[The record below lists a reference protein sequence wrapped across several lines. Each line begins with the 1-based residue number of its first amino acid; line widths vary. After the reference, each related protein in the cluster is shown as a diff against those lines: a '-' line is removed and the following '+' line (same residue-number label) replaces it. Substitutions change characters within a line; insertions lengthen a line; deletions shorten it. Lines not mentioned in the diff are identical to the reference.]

1 MSSIDKS
8 RWLELSPLLDD
19 LLDSDA
25 PTRERKLRDLAER
38 DPDVAA
44 VLRSMLLDKDAV
56 EEAGFLEQPLL
67 MPAVQAGVEGQVI
80 DRYTLD
86 RQIGEGGMG
95 TVWLAHRSDG
105 RYEGQVAIKFLS
117 LPSMG
122 SAGRQ
127 RFEREGHVL
136 ARLKHPNIAH
146 LLDAGVTQSG
156 QPYLVLEYVQGEP
169 MDVWCRA
176 RELGVNA
183 RVELLLQ
190 VLGAV
195 THAHGKLILH
205 RDLKPSNILVN
216 AEGQAKL
223 LDFGIAKLLEEE
235 RAPAQATQMTHM
247 AGRAFTLDYASPEQ
261 IQGSEVT
268 TATDVYS
275 LGVLLYVML
284 TDQHPTAGDSITPA
298 ERIRAVVDTEPMRA
312 SAAVSKT
319 SDTQGDAR
327 YQSDRV
333 RALRGDLDNIVAK
346 ALKKSPHE
354 RYPTADA
361 FAHDLRRYLNNEPV
375 SARADSLSYRARKFV
390 VRNSIPVAAAV
401 TVMLAIIAAA
411 LVSFWQAQE
420 ATRQRDRALA
430 LSARNAAV
438 LDFVN
443 SMLTEVAP
451 DDRPIRMSEVLE
463 RSEQLLIAAEIAPEH
478 QAATLDLLAEYYLS
492 AGNPTKA
499 QPLLDR
505 AVELS
510 ANSDDSAL
518 RATIICNRGH
528 ALSLM
533 NERDKGIAELEKGI
547 ALSRVDPLA
556 ASRCLQKRAYV
567 AHNFN
572 DAENALKYTREAQA
586 SLQQSG
592 MSRADQEASL
602 IGDLAYAHY
611 MSGHT
616 AEADRYY
623 ADALERYTKLGRG
636 ESPATFSL
644 RNNWGI
650 ASFAAG
656 DNRRALEN
664 YDEAI
669 RIAKQR
675 NSQADPPAYLLTN
688 RALALAS
695 LARYPEAMEAFEIAL
710 DAAERVENVASQLH
724 GLVNR
729 AGTHMLTGDIDRAA
743 RELEAI
749 EEKYSG
755 MIPSDSVPA
764 VTIQYIKGRIANSRG
779 EFQQALQ
786 LLSSTIDFFEQRQ
799 MHVAPVT
806 RALNARA
813 EVHIK
818 RGDIAAARRD
828 AQRALEISRTLQ
840 NTKPYSSLTGAS
852 LLQLAEVESAAG
864 NRVEAKTLAS
874 DALDNLSQALGPQHP
889 DALRA
894 RAIDTK

>member
-8 RWLELSPLLDD
+8 SWLALSPLLDD

-25 PTRERKLRDLAER
+25 PTRERKLRDLAAR
-38 DPDVAA
+38 DPQVAA
-44 VLRSMLLDKDAV
+44 ELRSMLVDKDAV
-56 EEAGFLEQPLL
+56 EEAGFLEQPILT
-67 MPAVQAGVEGQVI
+67 PAAQAGIEGQVV

-117 LPSMG
+117 LPSIG
-122 SAGRQ
+122 SAGRA
-127 RFEREGHVL
+127 RFDREGHVL

-146 LLDAGVTQSG
+146 LLDAGVTQTG

-169 MDVWCRA
+169 IDVWCRT

-223 LDFGIAKLLEEE
+223 LDFGIAKLLEDEQ
-235 RAPAQATQMTHM
+235 APAQATEMTQM

-261 IQGSEVT
+261 IQGGEVT

-275 LGVLLYVML
+275 LGVLLYVIL

-298 ERIRAVVDTEPMRA
+298 DRIRAVVDTEPKRA
-312 SAAVSKT
+312 SAVVSKT
-319 SDTQGDAR
+319 KDHQGDSR
-327 YQSDRV
+327 FQSERV

-361 FAHDLRRYLNNEPV
+361 FAQDLRRYLNNEPV
-375 SARADSLSYRARKFV
+375 SARADSLAYRARKFI
-390 VRNSIPVAAAV
+390 VRNTLSVAAAA

-411 LVSFWQAQE
+411 IVSIWQAQE

-430 LSARNAAV
+430 LSTRNAAV
-438 LDFVN
+438 VDFVN

-463 RSEQLLIAAEIAPEH
+463 RSEQLLVAADIAPEH
-478 QAATLDLLAEYYLS
+478 QAATLDLLAEYHLS
-492 AGNPTKA
+492 AGNSTKA
-499 QPLLDR
+499 QALLDR

-510 ANSDDSAL
+510 ANSGDSAL

-533 NERDKGIAELEKGI
+533 NERDKAIAELEHGI
-547 ALSRVDPLA
+547 RLSRVDPLA
-556 ASRCLQKRAYV
+556 ASRCFQKRAYV
-567 AHNFN
+567 AQNFN
-572 DAENALKYTREAQA
+572 DAENALKYTLEAQA
-586 SLQQSG
+586 SLRESG

-602 IGDLAYAHY
+602 IGDLAYAYY

-616 AEADRYY
+616 AEADHHY
-623 ADALERYTKLGRG
+623 ADALERYAKLGRA
-636 ESPATFSL
+636 ESPATFSI

-675 NSQADPPAYLLTN
+675 NPEADPPAYLLTN

-695 LARYPEAMEAFEIAL
+695 LARFPEAMEAFDVAL
-710 DAAERVENVASQLH
+710 AAAQRVENVASQLH

-729 AGTHMLTGDIDRAA
+729 AGTYMLTGDIDRAA
-743 RELEAI
+743 RELESI
-749 EEKYSG
+749 EKKYSG

-764 VTIQYIKGRIANSRG
+764 VTIQYIKGRIATSRG
-779 EFQQALQ
+779 ESQRALQ
-786 LLSSTIDFFEQRQ
+786 LLTSTIDFFEKRQ
-799 MHVAPVT
+799 MQVAPVT

-818 RGDIAAARRD
+818 RGELTAARSD
-828 AQRALEISRTLQ
+828 AQRALEISRKLQ
-840 NTKPYSSLTGAS
+840 STKTYSSLTGAS
-852 LLQLAEVESAAG
+852 LLQHAEVESAAG
-864 NRVEAKTLAS
+864 DQIKAKSLAS
-874 DALDNLSQALGPQHP
+874 DALDNLTQALGPQHP
-889 DALRA
+889 DALR
-894 RAIDTK
+894 